1 MMGSM
6 RIETVQPL
14 FSFLEGGL
22 FIHQANALL
31 SPDDRRHWQEK
42 KAVEDLFLGPE
53 FESLHDRQVLH
64 LLAAAVSRLVGN
76 LPHIAADEDFRVHQ
90 TILALYRGFCRSF
103 LKIFPHQPQEQTLLL
118 KWFLDRIVE
127 KHLCQTPPIE
137 YSALNRERWRFLID
151 AGEKL
156 LEDQFPVVPPEFAA
170 RIPAPFGAHSD
181 FAWLEEAAEQL
192 RFELE
197 GHDDFLDLERFGRAS
212 RSGRTLAWRSSC
224 RQFEPAW

>member
-1 MMGSM
+1 M

-31 SPDDRRHWQEK
+31 CPGDLCHWREK
-42 KAVEDLFLGPE
+42 TTEQIKLGAE
-53 FESLHDRQVLH
+53 FENLHDRQVLH

-76 LPHIAADEDFRVHQ
+76 LPHMPTAEDFRVHQ
-90 TILALYRGFCRSF
+90 TVLALYRGFCLSF
-103 LKIFPHQPQEQTLLL
+103 LKVFPHQPQEQTLLL

-127 KHLCQTPPIE
+127 KHLSQTPPIE
-137 YSALNRERWRFLID
+137 YSALNRERWRFLIN

-156 LEDQFPVVPPEFAA
+156 LEDQFPVAVPEGAA
-170 RIPAPFGAHSD
+170 QVPAPFGTHSD
-181 FAWLEEAAEQL
+181 FAWLEEAAQQL

-197 GHDDFLDLERFGRAS
+197 SHDDFLDLERFGRAN